1 MSVRFDTPLT
11 LIVVWAGL
19 LIVFMAM
26 RPSPYSL
33 SFWLLV
39 GSAMLSGGW
48 YSLTSH
54 LESTRVK
61 RATLAWLQQVNE
73 LVDVR
78 DFQDDGHLSE
88 YLDESERRR
97 VVEELE
103 RMPRGSRSLRR
114 ALGIVSPE
122 LVDDA

>member
-1 MSVRFDTPLT
+1 MSVRFDTPVA
-11 LIVVWAGL
+11 LIVIWAGL
-19 LIVFMAM
+19 LIVFVVM
-26 RPSPYSL
+26 RPRPYSL

-39 GSAMLSGGW
+39 GSAMLSGGL

-54 LESTRVK
+54 MESKRVK

-78 DFQDDGHLSE
+78 DFQNDGHLPE

-97 VVEELE
+97 VVEEHKV
-103 RMPRGSRSLRR
+103 RRSRIHFG
-114 ALGIVSPE
+114 AE
-122 LVDDA
+122 

>member
-1 MSVRFDTPLT
+1 MSVRFDTSVA
-11 LIVVWAGL
+11 LILIWAGL
-19 LIVFMAM
+19 LIFMVM
-26 RPSPYSL
+26 RPSSYSL

-39 GSAMLSGGW
+39 GSAMLSGGL

-54 LESTRVK
+54 MESKRVK

-78 DFQDDGHLSE
+78 DFQDDGHLPE